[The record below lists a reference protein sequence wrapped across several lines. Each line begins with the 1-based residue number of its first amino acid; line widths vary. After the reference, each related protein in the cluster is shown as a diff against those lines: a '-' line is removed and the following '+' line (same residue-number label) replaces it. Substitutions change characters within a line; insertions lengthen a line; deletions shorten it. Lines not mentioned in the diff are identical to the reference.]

1 MKDFSSIKNL
11 NINFQMT
18 GLQTIFLF
26 GTIYLKKKKLEEK
39 NNILEIGSSRG
50 NVSIIPIGI
59 F

>member
-1 MKDFSSIKNL
+1 MKDFVDKNL

-39 NNILEIGSSRG
+39 
-50 NVSIIPIGI
+50 II